1 MAAPGGLASHPKRAA
16 YLHYA
21 ASASHAES
29 FSARE
34 QVSGIAVPVE
44 LGMAKGW
51 ESKSVEE
58 QQSEVR
64 EAHKPAKPPMTPAE
78 IAQEQCR
85 NGLELS
91 RQRAMQQ
98 LQAACNPNHRN
109 MLEKALADLDE
120 RLAKLG

>member
-1 MAAPGGLASHPKRAA
+1 MLG
-16 YLHYA
+16 
-21 ASASHAES
+21 S

-34 QVSGIAVPVE
+34 QLSGIAVPVE

-58 QQSEVR
+58 QQSEAR
-64 EAHKPAKPPMTPAE
+64 EAHKPAKPPMTSAE
-78 IAQEQCR
+78 IALEQCR

-91 RQRAMQQ
+91 RQRVMQQ